1 MLRPRIWWSHER
13 FMDSFE
19 EVSILREFIGILDN
33 VDSAL
38 VTAERYRLSSALI
51 RTFVY
56 DQQGTIQV
64 HEAGQGV

>member
-1 MLRPRIWWSHER
+1 
-13 FMDSFE
+13 MDSFE
-19 EVSILREFIGILDN
+19 EVGILREFIGILDN